1 MARHMITLDEK
12 IEKAQAKVAATKAKY
27 DVAVAELEKLLT
39 KRRELDNKQLIE
51 EFTKSDKTLAD
62 VIGFLR
68 GDESEDD

>member
-1 MARHMITLDEK
+1 MARHTITLDEK
-12 IEKAQAKVAATKAKY
+12 IEKAQAKAAATKAKY
-27 DVAVAELEKLLT
+27 DAAVNELEKLLT

-68 GDESEDD
+68 GDEPEKA